1 MANTKSTQHEIDL
14 TSSLNLNKFK
24 ADIKPYEGFNERNS
38 PYYGG
43 CLSPLYIRD
52 AGTQEDGTKLYDGH
66 SYCIKQGTGMQA
78 GHKLLQRDEA
88 IHTSGG
94 ETLATFDPSGF
105 VSTDISLTRENLVL
119 RDYYDDNNY
128 IFTGTESYIIRLNGV
143 EDTQN
148 EVYVN
153 SYIYV
158 SDSKSYAIIELPDN
172 KARFFMAYNNTIY
185 SSLIDFTPS
194 MFNVLATSNYINIIE
209 YTVSDTIYVL
219 GQIGGVICSFDTTNN
234 TIEKM
239 HVSHNVTVNLDGD
252 ETIFDNISGY
262 PFLLSTDKISIVFFG
277 WGGSQTYGLYT
288 VCNNPVIQR
297 DALGHLIILCNI
309 DTAIKTEEV
318 QPVIEYTARYK
329 RVHIHNN
336 PIAPF
341 IRINTK
347 LYSETYSESRYLYS
361 CYFADGVTLPALYSQ
376 EVFSNYNNK
385 EKLYSFD
392 IFTLDSAEQMPC
404 PAGGFVVNKGN
415 WQLLYNNEGIV
426 QGISYDNTL
435 VTPWLSISDDHNIY
449 TSDTQVVYYDGVE
462 NKWVRIKYEEDVK
475 DFTIIGDYI
484 VVNTTSYLNAYRI
497 SDGSLHHWGNN
508 WNNRINI
515 CNNQI
520 SNNSY
525 AQERSIF
532 PWIDSGYLNTGYI
545 YSSNFNDSNNTYLN
559 NVISKSVAS
568 AINPNLL
575 EYGNTPLPSAIFAP
589 ITTYVSG
596 NARISFAN
604 AGYGT
609 DYFERYGILTSNKN
623 EDIGIY
629 LDGIFA
635 SLITGY
641 DNSSSVLTRIAVEA
655 LDGTQ
660 YPAGKSWL
668 NIPILFEVRDSVSFD
683 FTLVKISNAYYQV
696 LYVDKKLSYQYTST
710 TQILLEDLFVIQGQP
725 YGIKDNKIYSLS
737 FTDNI
742 LTGMQSVAPIKGLQY
757 VASTIYNA
765 YFYSPIV
772 KVIYSF
778 SADNN
783 LTTFSQADTFTQIT
797 GASYIPSTG
806 SILIGVNEVK
816 DDNTTGCLYVL
827 NEQFGIYRI
836 NEIKGF
842 IEAQDMYNNCIGC
855 LTNENKFYEIAY
867 EPQDFIIP
875 KKIILD
881 TAYYGAG
888 SNVVSVNDTWY
899 VRVVSPEHED
909 GTVKLSVSTLTD
921 IGRQTEERTF
931 KIRSKDWDE
940 ITDTFY
946 IRFQPKLQRAVGV
959 SLHIESSFKIGY
971 IGVGATPETLQLT
984 NKGSI

>member
-24 ADIKPYEGFNERNS
+24 ADIKPYEGFNERNA

-43 CLSPLYIRD
+43 CLSPLCMTS
-52 AGTQEDGTKLYDGH
+52 GSTQPEGTKLYNRH
-66 SYCIKQGTGMQA
+66 RYSI
-78 GHKLLQRDEA
+78 R
-88 IHTSGG
+88 
-94 ETLATFDPSGF
+94 TLSSRPSNKFLYRNNAMISNFYSSMFDLSGF
-105 VSTDISLTRENLVL
+105 VKEDVTLLRENMTLEDY
-119 RDYYDDNNY
+119 RDDSNY
-128 IFTGTESYIIRLNGV
+128 IFSGTNNYTICLNGV
-143 EDTQN
+143 EKTKN
-148 EVYVN
+148 ELYVN

-158 SDSKSYAIIELPDN
+158 KDNASYAIVELPGN

-185 SSLIDFTPS
+185 SSLIDFAPS
-194 MFNVLATSNYINIIE
+194 EYGILATSNYINIIE
-209 YTVSDTIYVL
+209 YTVSNTTYVL
-219 GQIGGVICSFDTTNN
+219 GQIGDKVGSFDTTNN
-234 TIEKM
+234 TIEE
-239 HVSHNVTVNLDGD
+239 VYRINNNVTVNLDGD
-252 ETIFDNISGY
+252 ENIFGNTSCY
-262 PFLLSTDKISIVFFG
+262 PFLLSTNKISVVIFG

-297 DALGHLIILCNI
+297 DFGHLIILCSI
-309 DTAIKTEEV
+309 DTAIKTEKV
-318 QPVIEYTARYK
+318 QPVIEYGLRYK

-347 LYSETYSESRYLYS
+347 LYSGSHYLYS

-376 EVFSNYNNK
+376 EAFSNYNNK
-385 EKLYSFD
+385 ESLYSFD

-426 QGISYDNTL
+426 QGISFDNTL
-435 VTPWLSISDDHNIY
+435 VTPWLSLSDGHNIY
-449 TSDTQVVYYDGVE
+449 TSDTQVVYFDGVE
-462 NKWVRIKYEEDVK
+462 NKWVRIKCETDVK

-520 SNNSY
+520 SNSSY

-532 PWIDSGYLNTGYI
+532 PWIDSGYLNTGFI

-559 NVISKSVAS
+559 NVTSKSVAS

-575 EYGNTPLPSAIFAP
+575 EYSNTPLPSAIFAP
-589 ITTYVSG
+589 ITTYVSQ
-596 NARISFAN
+596 NAQISFFN

-609 DYFERYGILTSNKN
+609 DYFERYGILTSNKK

-710 TQILLEDLFVIQGQP
+710 TQILLEDLFVIQGQS

-765 YFYSPIV
+765 YFYSPIA

-842 IEAQDMYNNCIGC
+842 IEAQDMYNNSIGC

-867 EPQDFIIP
+867 EPKGFIIP

-899 VRVVSPEHED
+899 VRVVSPGHAD

-931 KIRSKDWDE
+931 KIRREDWDE

-984 NKGSI
+984 NRGSI

>member
-1 MANTKSTQHEIDL
+1 MANTKATQHEIDL

-24 ADIKPYEGFNERNS
+24 ADIKPYEGFNERNA

-43 CLSPLYIRD
+43 CLSPLCMTS
-52 AGTQEDGTKLYDGH
+52 GSTQPEGTKLYNGYRY
-66 SYCIKQGTGMQA
+66 SI
-78 GHKLLQRDEA
+78 R
-88 IHTSGG
+88 
-94 ETLATFDPSGF
+94 TLSSRPSKKFLYREDAMISNFYSSMFDLSGF
-105 VSTDISLTRENLVL
+105 VKEDVTLLRENMTLE
-119 RDYYDDNNY
+119 DYHDDNNY
-128 IFTGTESYIIRLNGV
+128 IFSGTNNYTICLNGV
-143 EDTQN
+143 EETKN
-148 EVYVN
+148 ELYVN

-158 SDSKSYAIIELPDN
+158 KDDSSYAIVELPGN

-185 SSLIDFTPS
+185 SSLIDFAPS
-194 MFNVLATSNYINIIE
+194 GYGILATSNYINIIE
-209 YTVSDTIYVL
+209 YTVSDTTYVL
-219 GQIGGVICSFDTTNN
+219 GQIGDKVGSFDTTNN
-234 TIEKM
+234 TIEE
-239 HVSHNVTVNLDGD
+239 VFRINNNVTVNLDGD
-252 ETIFDNISGY
+252 EDIFGSTSCY
-262 PFLLSTDKISIVFFG
+262 PFLLGTDKISVVIFG

-288 VCNNPVIQR
+288 VCNNPVIQH
-297 DALGHLIILCNI
+297 DAFGHLLILCSI
-309 DTAIKTEEV
+309 DTAIKTEKV
-318 QPVIEYTARYK
+318 QPVIEYSLRYK

-347 LYSETYSESRYLYS
+347 LYSESRYLYS
-361 CYFADGVTLPALYSQ
+361 CYIADGVTLPALYSQ
-376 EVFSNYNNK
+376 EAFSNYNNK
-385 EKLYSFD
+385 EMLYSFD

-404 PAGGFVVNKGN
+404 PAGGFVVNKGS
-415 WQLLYNNEGIV
+415 WQLLYSNEGIV
-426 QGISYDNTL
+426 QGISFDNTL
-435 VTPWLSISDDHNIY
+435 VTPWLSLSDDHNIY
-449 TSDTQVVYYDGVE
+449 TSDTQAVYFDGVE
-462 NKWVRIKYEEDVK
+462 NKWVRIKYETDVK

-520 SNNSY
+520 SNSSSS
-525 AQERSIF
+525 QEHSIF

-559 NVISKSVAS
+559 NVTSKSVAS

-589 ITTYVSG
+589 ITTYVSD
-596 NARISFAN
+596 NAQIAFYNS
-604 AGYGT
+604 GYGT
-609 DYFERYGILTSNKN
+609 DYFERYGILNSNKK

-641 DNSSSVLTRIAVEA
+641 DNSSSVLTRIVVEA

-696 LYVDKKLSYQYTST
+696 LYIDKKLSYQYTST

-765 YFYSPIV
+765 YFYSPIA

-827 NEQFGIYRI
+827 NERFGIYRI

-842 IEAQDMYNNCIGC
+842 IEAQDMYNNSIGC

-867 EPQDFIIP
+867 EPQGFIIP

-899 VRVVSPEHED
+899 VRVVSPEHAY
-909 GTVKLSVSTLTD
+909 GTVKLSLSTLTD
-921 IGRQTEERTF
+921 VGRQTEERTY
-931 KIRSKDWDE
+931 KIRSEDWDE

-946 IRFQPKLQRAVGV
+946 IRFQPSLQRAVGV

-984 NKGSI
+984 NRGSI